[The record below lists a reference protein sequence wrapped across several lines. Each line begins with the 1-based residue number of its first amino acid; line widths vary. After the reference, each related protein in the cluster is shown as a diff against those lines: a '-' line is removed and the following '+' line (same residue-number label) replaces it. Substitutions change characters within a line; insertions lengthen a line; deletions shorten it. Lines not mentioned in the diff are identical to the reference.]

1 MAMKAIDNEIITNK
15 YKDHIILCQIKNEFD
30 KNKKSETPPFSST
43 SEDHDVLNE
52 SPNKSIK
59 LSL

>member
-30 KNKKSETPPFSST
+30 KNKKSETPPPLL
-43 SEDHDVLNE
+43 EDHDVLNG